1 MLNSFKKWLKQCGEC
16 DDNHNYHQQLFSLF
30 GPLLDLFSTAG
41 KEGDEFLRETA
52 WVLLLPIF
60 AQLEFRNYWTEA
72 FVHAVNFTSLWPL
85 ALRHMIRKN
94 TSVNLSRERGHNV
107 DLDEYVETYIV
118 RPLKIYVTGIVLYMI
133 GNLIVVTHDSYR
145 NISFTKI

>member
-1 MLNSFKKWLKQCGEC
+1 MLNSFKKWLQKCVEC

-41 KEGDEFLRETA
+41 KEGDEILRETA

-60 AQLEFRNYWTEA
+60 AQMDFRNYWTEA
-72 FVHAVNFTSLWPL
+72 FVHAINFTPLWPL

-94 TSVNLSRERGHNV
+94 MSVNLSRERGHNV